1 MDILYFENT
10 IDFEDY
16 LNSHVN
22 GPSFW
27 LKISKK
33 NEPKLTA
40 DLAVE
45 IALCYGWIDSTNKR
59 LDADYYLKYFAQRRT
74 KSVWSTKNKKT
85 IERLIREN
93 KMKAP
98 GYEAVKI
105 AKKNGCWDRAD
116 LPPEDFDLEGFK
128 ARLTQTPKAYANYVA
143 MSPSI
148 QKTYAMSYYTL
159 KTDVARQ
166 RRFAVIIARLEQN
179 LKPM

>member
-1 MDILYFENT
+1 M
-10 IDFEDY
+10 
-16 LNSHVN
+16 
-22 GPSFW
+22 
-27 LKISKK
+27 
-33 NEPKLTA
+33 
-40 DLAVE
+40 
-45 IALCYGWIDSTNKR
+45 
-59 LDADYYLKYFAQRRT
+59 
-74 KSVWSTKNKKT
+74 
-85 IERLIREN
+85 
-93 KMKAP
+93 
-98 GYEAVKI
+98 KI